1 MLILTTSLSFGSVSL
16 PPIAV
21 LPASPNTP
29 CWLSLTWVH
38 PILSSKSAR
47 RSSLLCQEI
56 EPISG
61 SERAESADFVQNW
74 RAELGVNWGLLP
86 IRRKGNVRKK
96 KGAVANLIFH
106 NFPIL
111 ITCIC
116 LIVGFFLSVLV
127 KRSTECRDSWAGT
140 WVAGTDACFQ
150 QWAARAVTLRNN
162 ISCLREDF

>member
-21 LPASPNTP
+21 LSVSPNTP
-29 CWLSLTWVH
+29 CWLSLTWLH

-61 SERAESADFVQNW
+61 SKRAESADFVQNW

-86 IRRKGNVRKK
+86 IRRKGNLRKK

-106 NFPIL
+106 NSPIL
-111 ITCIC
+111 IICIC
-116 LIVGFFLSVLV
+116 LIVGVFFVSAGQTKYWMQRLV
-127 KRSTECRDSWAGT
+127 SWYLGCRDR
-140 WVAGTDACFQ
+140 CLFP
-150 QWAARAVTLRNN
+150 AVGSEGCHT
-162 ISCLREDF
+162 